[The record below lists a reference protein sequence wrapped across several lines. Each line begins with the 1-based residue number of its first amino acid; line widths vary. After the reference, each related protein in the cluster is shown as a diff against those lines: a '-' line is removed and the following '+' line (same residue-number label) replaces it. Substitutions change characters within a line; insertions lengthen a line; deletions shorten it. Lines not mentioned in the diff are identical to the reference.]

1 MPGHSKLKKDAPNCE
16 KLREAVRKRRSGG
29 VRMGEPGGSNVPS
42 SMSESIAHEKGTRGT
57 ETSKYP
63 EEKKETSIP

>member
-29 VRMGEPGGSNVPS
+29 VRMGEPGSRHELS
-42 SMSESIAHEKGTRGT
+42 SAGEYMACKRGTRRT
-57 ETSKYP
+57 ETSK
-63 EEKKETSIP
+63 